1 MQPYK
6 TVPTLYQQCTNRQNS
21 QTAKMTIGVSY
32 NRHMSTQSPL
42 NTQSART
49 RPRLANTQSHKIRVY
64 TRIQDRYVY
73 RPMFNTYGPIVPQY

>member
-1 MQPYK
+1 
-6 TVPTLYQQCTNRQNS
+6 
-21 QTAKMTIGVSY
+21 MTIGVSY